1 MTHPLEAIAWVPV
14 FPLPNLVLFPNALLP
29 LHIFEPRY
37 RAMIRECFPKPGKIA
52 ITRLLEP
59 EAASGVLPEIDRICT
74 VGEILECDE
83 LPDGRKNIL
92 VRGEARVR
100 LSELE
105 FVAPYRR
112 ARLTVLADEGKI
124 AEHVRSALVA
134 SAASFAQA
142 IQKVDPRFGLRIPDD
157 ISADALVDICAYQLI
172 VDPNVR
178 QELLEE
184 VSLPARADRLIGEI
198 ARQHSAL
205 RESGRGRTLH

>member
-1 MTHPLEAIAWVPV
+1 MSHPLESLAWVPV

-37 RAMIRECFPKPGKIA
+37 RAMISECFPKPGKIA

-59 EAASGVLPEIDRICT
+59 ETSSGVLAEMERICT
-74 VGEILECDE
+74 VGEIVECEE
-83 LPDGRKNIL
+83 LADGRKNIL
-92 VRGEARVR
+92 VRGEARVQ
-100 LSELE
+100 LHELD

-112 ARLTVLADEGKI
+112 ARLTVLADQGRI

-134 SAASFAQA
+134 SAASFARA
-142 IQKVDPRFGLRIPDD
+142 IQKVDPRFGLRLPSEL
-157 ISADALVDICAYQLI
+157 SAEALVDVCAYQLI

-184 VSLPARADRLIGEI
+184 VSLPARADRLIAEI
-198 ARQHSAL
+198 ARQQSAL
-205 RESGRGRTLH
+205 GESGRGRTLH